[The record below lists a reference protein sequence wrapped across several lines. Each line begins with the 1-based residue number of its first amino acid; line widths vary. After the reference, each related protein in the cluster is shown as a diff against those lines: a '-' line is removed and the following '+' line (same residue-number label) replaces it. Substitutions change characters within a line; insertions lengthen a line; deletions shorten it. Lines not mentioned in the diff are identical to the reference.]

1 MMAATHR
8 DLRRGIEDGTFRED
22 LYYRL
27 NVINIV
33 IPPLRERQ
41 QEILPLAEVLLRRHL
56 PPGETA
62 PVLTKELQA
71 AMLEYNWPGNVREVE
86 NVMRRYLVYQDADM
100 LIQELVRLNSAPAAL
115 SDRLPE
121 RNHANG
127 NLLTMDHLEQSSRT
141 GGNQAVARGSGSHT
155 MEPAAGRGTA
165 EYRVQGLPLQAA
177 KIWHCRD
184 EGEARGSRRLRGG
197 CGRRLHSAIHSPG
210 GKEPVLFENL
220 REDFRTYDRQWSRQ
234 GLWVMVVYRFG
245 RWRYTVRRRW
255 LRLPFSFIYKLL
267 KPFSEILT
275 GIELPC
281 EATLGK
287 RFRID
292 HFGGIVISGDAVFG
306 DDCVIRN
313 GVTVGLRHTGVRG
326 APILG
331 NRVDVGAGAKILG
344 AIRIGDDVAI
354 GANAVVLKDVPS
366 NSIAVGIPARI
377 LPRKVQEV
385 AVEEIPDN
393 GIVEVHV

>member
-1 MMAATHR
+1 M
-8 DLRRGIEDGTFRED
+8 
-22 LYYRL
+22 
-27 NVINIV
+27 
-33 IPPLRERQ
+33 
-41 QEILPLAEVLLRRHL
+41 
-56 PPGETA
+56 
-62 PVLTKELQA
+62 
-71 AMLEYNWPGNVREVE
+71 
-86 NVMRRYLVYQDADM
+86 
-100 LIQELVRLNSAPAAL
+100 
-115 SDRLPE
+115 
-121 RNHANG
+121 
-127 NLLTMDHLEQSSRT
+127 
-141 GGNQAVARGSGSHT
+141 
-155 MEPAAGRGTA
+155 
-165 EYRVQGLPLQAA
+165 
-177 KIWHCRD
+177 
-184 EGEARGSRRLRGG
+184 
-197 CGRRLHSAIHSPG
+197 
-210 GKEPVLFENL
+210 FENL

-313 GVTVGLRHTGVRG
+313 GVTVGLRYTGVRG

-377 LPRKVQEV
+377 LPRRVQEV